1 MGRGKL
7 TMELIKREKSR
18 ITTFQK
24 RKKGLMKKAYEF
36 STLCGGDTCMIIYG
50 PKSGER
56 ELELGTW
63 PQDRAEVDRIINRYK
78 TDSTHKRARG
88 AFDLSD
94 FFVDRNKRVEVEI
107 KRMRKN
113 ILKAKYPTW
122 DDRIKLLTEDQLR
135 LLLDVM
141 DAKIEG
147 VGLRIN
153 MMKGNQN
160 MMEKAT
166 TSRLMVAGGHGP
178 QPEVI
183 RSHFNNM
190 QVLYQDQ
197 MSKSPF
203 NPLETQ
209 WTPQFQIDHQ
219 GSQMLIPFD
228 PSLGDKS
235 FMKLLHDTQDHWT
248 QLDAGS
254 ASQLIHAPLND
265 LYNYNMMS
273 GVLDNMILNNPG
285 DPMNYNDLITRQLTP
300 HDHMQCPTM
309 ANLNYSHVHN
319 FQVNELYDIHE
330 FDMKNKLLI

>member
-7 TMELIKREKSR
+7 PMEIIRKEKSR

-24 RKKGLMKKAYEF
+24 RKRGLMKKAYEF
-36 STLCGGDTCMIIYG
+36 STLCGSDTCMIIYG
-50 PKSGER
+50 PKSGDR

-63 PQDRAEVDRIINRYK
+63 PQDRAEVDRIINKYK
-78 TDSTHKRARG
+78 TDSTLKRARG

-107 KRMRKN
+107 KKLRKN
-113 ILKAKYPTW
+113 ILMAKYPTW
-122 DDRIKLLTEDQLR
+122 DDRIELLTEDQLR

-147 VGLRIN
+147 AGLRIN

-166 TSRLMVAGGHGP
+166 TSRLVAGGHNGP

-183 RSHFNNM
+183 RSHFNSM
-190 QVLYQDQ
+190 QALYQDQ
-197 MSKSPF
+197 MSKSPL

-228 PSLGDKS
+228 PSLGDNP
-235 FMKLLHDTQDHWT
+235 FMKLLHGTQDHWT
-248 QLDAGS
+248 QHGAGS
-254 ASQLIHAPLND
+254 ASQTHAPLNG
-265 LYNYNMMS
+265 LSNYNMMS
-273 GVLDNMILNNPG
+273 GVLDNMIWNNPG
-285 DPMNYNDLITRQLTP
+285 APMNYNDLMITRQLTP
-300 HDHMQCPTM
+300 HHILQCPTM
-309 ANLNYSHVHN
+309 PNLNYSHVHN

-330 FDMKNKLLI
+330 FDMKNKHLI